1 MKQKPA
7 MKQGLRYQIAA
18 CPKCGSR
25 KKVSWAPCDIC
36 GSVVVQ
42 ETHTIPLVEE
52 NGAEPSFTL
61 DIRLVA

>member
-1 MKQKPA
+1 ME
-7 MKQGLRYQIAA
+7 QGFRYQIAA

-42 ETHTIPLVEE
+42 DTQTPLVEE
-52 NGAEPSFTL
+52 NGAEPSFTVHM
-61 DIRLVA
+61 RLAA